1 MYNKSMSI
9 LNNEYKPNPL
19 RVFKHPSLLFNS
31 FYWDDLRYKI
41 SAFFNPRQK
50 WLTKTIPN
58 TWCDKTA
65 LIPHLLFTCLVHYVE
80 GEEGLHDNYDYAED
94 LEKGYVSQQYVD
106 SVLETDRELR
116 EVYNYIKTERQEL
129 ELSLEASYPKPKD
142 PNEDI
147 FVKTSDI
154 VFQVKSC
161 EELYGLS
168 YTEAYAGVRRLEGLI
183 EEKDAWAMNT
193 IIKHYQKM
201 WT

>member
-1 MYNKSMSI
+1 MIIDTYTTNVW
-9 LNNEYKPNPL
+9 

-31 FYWDDLRYKI
+31 FFWWDVRYRI

-58 TWCDKTA
+58 TWCDKVS
-65 LIPHLLFTCLVHYVE
+65 LIPHLLFTCLIHYVE
-80 GEEGLHDNYDYAED
+80 KEEGLSDNYDYAED

-116 EVYNYIKTERQEL
+116 EVYNYIKVERPQL
-129 ELSLEASYPKPKD
+129 EEQHENSYPTPTSKATD
-142 PNEDI
+142 F
-147 FVKTSDI
+147 FVKGADGHYTMR
-154 VFQVKSC
+154 SC
-161 EELYGLS
+161 EELYGFP
-168 YTEAYAGVRRLEGLI
+168 YKEAYAETHRLEALL

-193 IIKHYQKM
+193 IVKHYQKM

>member
-1 MYNKSMSI
+1 MIIDTYTTNFC
-9 LNNEYKPNPL
+9 

-31 FYWDDLRYKI
+31 FYWWDIRYKI

-58 TWCDKTA
+58 TWCDKVS
-65 LIPHLLFTCLVHYVE
+65 LIPHLLFTCLIHYVE
-80 GEEGLHDNYDYAED
+80 QEEGLSDNYDYAED

-116 EVYNYIKTERQEL
+116 EVYNYIKTERLQL
-129 ELSLEASYPKPKD
+129 EEQHENSYPT
-142 PNEDI
+142 PNSKAGDI
-147 FVKTSDI
+147 FVENKDGSCTMR
-154 VFQVKSC
+154 SC
-161 EELYGLS
+161 EELYGMS
-168 YTEAYAGVRRLEGLI
+168 YKEAYAEVRRLEALI
-183 EEKDAWAMNT
+183 EEKDMWAMKT